1 MIKIWAKVIKEDK
14 IIKQTVLQKDE
25 QLDYGNIPA
34 YVYEICEGLDLPSP
48 VILKTHIFN
57 YAKYN
62 YVKFTKADYVEEIN
76 FDKFIIENTNR

>member
-14 IIKQTVLQKDE
+14 IIKQTVFIKDE
-25 QLDYGNIPA
+25 QLDYGNIPS
-34 YVYEICEGLDLPSP
+34 YVYEICESLDLPSP

-62 YVKFTKADYVEEIN
+62 YVKFAQADYVEEIN

>member
-14 IIKQTVLQKDE
+14 IIKQTVFIKDE
-25 QLDYGNIPA
+25 QLDYGNIPS
-34 YVYEICEGLDLPSP
+34 YVYEICESLDLPSP

>member
-14 IIKQTVLQKDE
+14 IIKQTVLIKEE
-25 QLDYGNIPA
+25 QLDYGNIPT
-34 YVYEICEGLDLPSP
+34 YVYEICETLDLPSP
-48 VILKTHIFN
+48 IILKSHILN

-62 YVKFTKADYVEEIN
+62 YVRFSSTDYVESID